1 MLSRSARPVFSHLN
15 LGLQSASQAT
25 PQFDHL
31 EQRSLLSA
39 APTTS
44 DLRLDTDAIVVQVP
58 TTISVL
64 ATDDVG
70 VRGVSFFLDRNDNAI
85 WDPGT
90 DQPLGDKFVP
100 DQDGRYR
107 LSITADASWPL
118 WARIRAD
125 AVDAEDQWTGALATT
140 TLYPTDVPRIIQL
153 DVRPL
158 PLVDIPGYVTM
169 KMTAVVGDATQRGAL
184 AEGVTFFF
192 DNNRNGRW
200 DPGADEHLAY
210 SREMDNF
217 GNFVFTYRYQLL
229 GFETRIVAA
238 AAKSSNQLLAN
249 PWGPVRTTLP
259 GSLYDVPRIRSVIA
273 DNLSLD
279 GGESQI
285 QIGDTVRFTIEAEA
299 DQDLAA
305 VTAFYDSNFNGRWDA
320 GIDRHLGEYFFGP
333 DVLAGRARITVNIQP
348 WMNFDYRAFVFAAK
362 DRSTERGDSAWSAT
376 FSKWIN
382 IKSQAWVENIV
393 APNVSTGSPVTFTFD
408 ARDDHGVR
416 GFRAWIDLNNDG
428 YQTSEEIFSEQATRL
443 SGSLIRGRWQMTL
456 DMNRYGPGQYTIAIE
471 AFDFEGTVRV
481 GRLATTTFF
490 AV

>member
-1 MLSRSARPVFSHLN
+1 MDLRSARPVFSHLHS
-15 LGLQSASQAT
+15 GLPST
-25 PQFDHL
+25 PLFDPL

-39 APTTS
+39 PPQTS

-70 VRGVSFFLDRNDNAI
+70 VRGVSFFLDRNDNAL
-85 WDPGT
+85 WEPGV
-90 DQPLGDKFVP
+90 DQPLGDRFVP

-118 WARIRAD
+118 WSRIRAD

-140 TLYPTDVPRIIQL
+140 TIYPTDVPRIIQL
-153 DVRPL
+153 DVRPM
-158 PLVDIPGYVTM
+158 PVVDIPGYITL
-169 KMTAVVGDATQRGAL
+169 KMTAVVADATQRGAL

-192 DNNRNGRW
+192 DIDRNGRW
-200 DPGADEHLAY
+200 DAGVDQDLGY
-210 SREMDNF
+210 TREMDNF
-217 GNFVFTYRYQLL
+217 GNFVLTTRYPLL
-229 GFETRIVAA
+229 GYETRIVAA
-238 AAKSSNQLLAN
+238 AAKSSSNLLTN

-259 GSLYDVPRIRSVIA
+259 GRIYDVPRIRSVVA

-279 GGESQI
+279 GGENQI

-299 DQDLAA
+299 DQDLLA
-305 VTAFYDSNFNGRWDA
+305 VTGFYDSNYNGRWDA
-320 GIDRHLGEYFFGP
+320 GVDRHLGEFFFAP
-333 DVLAGRARITVNIQP
+333 DVLAGRARIIVNIQS

-362 DRSTERGDSAWSAT
+362 DRSTDRGDSAWSST

-393 APNVSTGSPVTFTFD
+393 APNVSTGSPVTFTFN

-416 GFRAWIDLNNDG
+416 GFVAWIDLNRDG
-428 YQTSEEIFSEQATRL
+428 YNTPDEIFTEQATRL
-443 SGSLIRGRWQMTL
+443 SGSLLNGRWQMTL